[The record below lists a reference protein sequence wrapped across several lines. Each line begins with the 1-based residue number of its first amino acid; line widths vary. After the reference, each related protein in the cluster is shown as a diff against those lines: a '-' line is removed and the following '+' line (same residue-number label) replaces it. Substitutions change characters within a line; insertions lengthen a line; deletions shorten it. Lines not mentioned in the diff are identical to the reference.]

1 LPPVRVAPSRTG
13 TLGTDDQNVEGL
25 LTADV
30 LRVLQRFALKLT
42 GDGHAAED
50 LVQEACARA
59 WQRRGQ
65 LRSGGAVRG
74 WLLSITA
81 NLWRD
86 RLRCKALPMGM
97 SATEEL
103 AASRPAAAE
112 QLVTDE
118 NVRRALAAI
127 ATLPP
132 AQRDALYLAAVEGLR
147 RDEIAEILGTT
158 TGAVKVNLSIARR
171 KMRERLKDIL
181 EDL

>member
-1 LPPVRVAPSRTG
+1 VQSCLDRTG

-42 GDGHAAED
+42 GDSHAAED
-50 LVQEACARA
+50 LVQETCARA

-86 RLRCKALPMGM
+86 RLRCRTLPTGKP
-97 SATEEL
+97 ATDEFP
-103 AASRPAAAE
+103 ATRPTAAE
-112 QLVTDE
+112 QFVTEE
-118 NVRRALAAI
+118 NVLRALAAME
-127 ATLPP
+127 ALPP

-147 RDEIAEILGTT
+147 RDEIAEILGSSV
-158 TGAVKVNLSIARR
+158 GAVKVNLSIARR
-171 KMRERLKDIL
+171 KMREQLRDIL

>member
-1 LPPVRVAPSRTG
+1 MRAAPSRTG

-65 LRSGGAVRG
+65 LRSCGAARG

-86 RLRCKALPMGM
+86 RLRRRDVPAGLAASDTLP
-97 SATEEL
+97 
-103 AASRPAAAE
+103 ASRPAAGE
-112 QLVTDE
+112 QLVTRE
-118 NVRRALAAI
+118 NVERALAAMEM
-127 ATLPP
+127 LPP

-147 RDEIAEILGTT
+147 RAEIADILGTT
-158 TGAVKVNLSIARR
+158 TGAVKVNLSIARG
-171 KMRERLKDIL
+171 KMREQLRDIL